1 MSRLVAVGPGRPEV
15 DSAMGAALGAAVI
28 APSVVIRPAASP
40 EAATSVEVGG
50 WSGPLGLLLTL
61 IETRKLDVMTVPL
74 GSLAEAYL
82 DALAAIDGDRL
93 GHISAF
99 VAVAGQLIL
108 IKSRALLPRRP
119 AAQDAPGDGEDGD
132 PEADLR
138 ERLVLYR
145 AYRDAGTRL
154 ADGALLTIGLFRRE
168 PAAAVAAGLAGAAP
182 PAGPPLDPTL
192 LTSALADLVR
202 VVAPPERPPE
212 TLARVVTMTERAAII
227 RAALRSAPQ
236 IVLQD
241 LLARVHD
248 RVVVAVTFLAL
259 LELMKRREV
268 VVEQAEPFGPIIA
281 RAASA
286 AERVAAGLAP
296 EPDRKP
302 LDESLVSFG

>member
-1 MSRLVAVGPGRPEV
+1 MSRLVAVGPGRPEAGPSV
-15 DSAMGAALGAAVI
+15 GVRVI
-28 APSVVIRPAASP
+28 GPSVVIQAAASP
-40 EAATSVEVGG
+40 DAATSVEVGG

-93 GHISAF
+93 GHSSAF

-119 AAQDAPGDGEDGD
+119 AGDAAPADADGDD

-145 AYRDAGTRL
+145 AYRDAGVRL

-168 PAAAVAAGLAGAAP
+168 PSAAVAAGLAGAAP
-182 PAGPPLDPTL
+182 PAGPPFDPAL
-192 LTSALADLVR
+192 LTAALAELVR
-202 VVAPPERPPE
+202 VVVPPERPPE

-241 LLARVHD
+241 LLARVRD

-259 LELMKRREV
+259 LELMKRREI

-286 AERVAAGLAP
+286 EERVAAGLSP
-296 EPDRKP
+296 EPDRQP
-302 LDESLVSFG
+302 LDESLATFG